1 MGNIDR
7 IIETIENAEE
17 MVSASISMDDVL
29 DLDGEKID
37 YRVFYAIMTLPFC
50 EEYTAYGECFFEGQ
64 FCYKVKIKL
73 TDEEEIDVRVQRNT
87 FEHEFLNEN
96 EIEIDTLECIDL
108 LRKSYKEGYLISG
121 LSIVPPEY
129 VEESDELFADRE
141 MYVRGICDGGQKGVE
156 FGGISEVSEESIRR
170 TPQQVFPLEQDRE
183 WIDGEAMAQ
192 VVESMD
198 QMESIDNDTF
208 KFITFLTRM
217 WKENKISED
226 MMKLLA
232 GEWNNSY

>member
-1 MGNIDR
+1 MGSIDNIMNAIDD
-7 IIETIENAEE
+7 AEE
-17 MVSASISMDDVL
+17 TLEQAISIDDIAE
-29 DLDGEKID
+29 LDGKMVD
-37 YRVFYAIMTLPFC
+37 YRTFYAIMTLPYC

-64 FCYKVKIKL
+64 FCYKVKLVL
-73 TDEEEIDVRVQRNT
+73 TGGDEVDLRVQRNT
-87 FEHEFLNEN
+87 FDYEFLNEN
-96 EIEIDTLECIDL
+96 EIEVDTLECIDL

-170 TPQQVFPLEQDRE
+170 IPEEVFPLDHDRE

-192 VVESMD
+192 VVEAMS
-198 QMESIDNDTF
+198 QMESIDSDTF

-217 WKENKISED
+217 WKEKKISED
-226 MMKLLA
+226 TMKLLA